1 MLERCRRAPTTGAC
15 AVATLILVIASTY
28 PVAAAGPD
36 EGRDKAFAEVRPVV
50 ARLCGECHSK
60 DRAEADIDL
69 TAFAALADVRRQ
81 IPVWQKVGEMIDG
94 GQMPPKEAIQPT
106 DAERALLRGWLRGV
120 LKDEASR
127 HAGDPGP
134 VVLRRLSNA
143 EYTYALRD
151 LTGISSL
158 SPAREFPI
166 DGAAGEGFTNAA
178 AGLVMSPSLL
188 VKYVD
193 AGKAVAAHAVL
204 LPDGIR
210 FSPSTTRRDATEET
224 LAEIR
229 HLYDLYSGTQGG
241 TQVNLQGI
249 VFDTNGGGRLP
260 VERYLEATIAERET
274 LTRRTKTIEAV
285 AHERNLSPKYL
296 GGLWSVLSGSPAK
309 DSEAKD
315 GVSKGEGSLLLDGL
329 RTRWRTAKVED
340 VPALTADV
348 ARWQRALWKFS
359 SVGHIGKAGGP
370 KAWMEPVNPLAARQ
384 DVRIKLP
391 ESTSMNAAGA
401 TADADKPKDIVLY
414 LTSGDAGDGNLQ
426 DFAVWEQPRLVVPG
440 RPELLL
446 RDVRRVTAELLQRRR
461 ELFAGTSKAL
471 AAAAEASAATESI
484 PLAELSK
491 KHGVDEKSL
500 AAWFDSLGLATGP
513 AKNGTPI
520 TGKTDSISGYDFI
533 KGWTGADAL
542 SVLANSS
549 DQAVRVPGHM
559 PPHSVAVHPAPTI
572 QVVVG
577 WKAPAAAT
585 LRIDG
590 MVQHAHPE
598 CGNGIVWSLELR
610 RGSTRQPL
618 ANGRSNGPNKVAIG
632 PMEKIAVRAGDFV
645 SLAVGPRDGNHS
657 CDLTG
662 IDLTLNDGTKAWNL
676 AKDVSS
682 DILAANPHADAHGNA
697 AVWHFDSEPATAAAG
712 HVIPAGS
719 LLSKWQ
725 TAAKANEKQKL
736 ADELQRLLTAD
747 AEAIAKLPQD
757 SPDRALHRQLNSLSG
772 PLLAAAG
779 WSTPI
784 TPPKDSGSSP
794 PHEKGSQEYGLDP
807 NAFGKHPDG
816 SVVEPGSLCV
826 RAPSVIEVRL
836 PADLVAGAEFVTSGV
851 LHPSAKEGSVQLQV
865 LTTKPDAASG
875 LKATDVTES
884 NAGGAW
890 TANNRR
896 LSHAAPIIVAD
907 GSDTRRRFEAA
918 FDDYRRWFPAAL
930 CYTKIVPVDEVV
942 TLTLYHR
949 EDDALRRLML
959 NDDQTARLNQLWN
972 ELHFISQD
980 ALTLV
985 DAYEQLWQYATQDAD
1000 PKVFEPMRKPILDRA
1015 AAFRKQMLDAEPKH
1029 VDAVLR
1035 LAALAWRRPL
1045 TESESTGLRELYAT
1059 LREEDLPHEAS
1070 IRLLLTRVMAAP
1082 GFLYRAERA
1091 EVPVAGANVV
1101 PPSDAALPDVPA
1113 ATKPITANE
1122 LATRLSFF
1130 LWSSLPDDELRK
1142 AAEGLTVA
1150 DAASV
1155 GGTRNEQPTLAAS
1168 ATKGDADTKAF
1179 LTTQTR
1185 RMLKDAKARRM
1196 ATEFACQWLHV
1207 YEFDQHDEKSE
1218 AAFPTFNGLRG
1229 AMYEEPIQFFTD
1241 LVQRDGSLLEV
1252 LDADHTFVNE
1262 DLAKHYGIAGVTG
1275 PEWRRVAGMKKLG
1288 RGGIL
1293 GMASTLSKQS
1303 GASRTSPILRGNWV
1317 CEVLLG
1323 EKLPRP
1329 PKGVPVLPDTVP
1341 AGLTERQ
1348 LIEKHSSVAACA
1360 KCHARIDPIGFSL
1373 EGFDAIGRDR
1383 RSAADL
1389 PKIDTKT
1396 KLADGTEIDGLDGLR
1411 NNLLTTRRDEFVRQF
1426 CRKLLGYA
1434 LGRGVQLSDE
1444 PLLDE
1449 MQSLLKAN
1457 GYHVSVAIDAIVHSR
1472 QFLTV
1477 RTPTVAPTG
1486 KTP

>member
-1 MLERCRRAPTTGAC
+1 M
-15 AVATLILVIASTY
+15 
-28 PVAAAGPD
+28 
-36 EGRDKAFAEVRPVV
+36 RPVV
-50 ARLCGECHSK
+50 IRLCGECHSK
-60 DRAEADIDL
+60 DRAEAEIDL
-69 TAFAALADVRRQ
+69 TVFATLPDVRRQ
-81 IPVWQKVGEMIDG
+81 IPVWQKVAEMLDG
-94 GQMPPKEAIQPT
+94 GQMPPKEATQPT
-106 DAERALLRGWLRGV
+106 DTERALLRGWLREV
-120 LKDEASR
+120 LKEEARR

-151 LTGISSL
+151 LTGIPTL
-158 SPAREFPI
+158 SPAREFPV
-166 DGAAGEGFTNAA
+166 DGAAGEGFTNAG

-204 LPDGIR
+204 LPAGIR

-224 LAEIR
+224 LTEIR
-229 HLYDLYSGTQGG
+229 KIYDLYSGSQGG
-241 TQVNLQGI
+241 TKVNLQGI

-260 VERYLEATIAERET
+260 VEQYLEAMIAERDA
-274 LTRRTKTIEAV
+274 LTSGRTTIPAV
-285 AHERNLSPKYL
+285 ARARGLSPKYL
-296 GGLWSVLSGSPAK
+296 GGLWSMLNAGSFNPGAANAEPSK
-309 DSEAKD
+309 ESTSR
-315 GVSKGEGSLLLDGL
+315 VSPSLLLDGL
-329 RTRWRTAKVED
+329 RLQWRTAKVED
-340 VPALTADV
+340 VPQLTAQI

-391 ESTSMNAAGA
+391 EPVTTTPAG
-401 TADADKPKDIVLY
+401 DKPEANASNEVVLY
-414 LTSGDAGDGNLQ
+414 LTAGDAGDGNAQ
-426 DFAVWEQPRLVVPG
+426 DFAVWERPRLVAPG
-440 RPELLL
+440 RPELML
-446 RDVRRVTAELLQRRR
+446 RDLRQVTAQLVRRRG
-461 ELFAGTSKAL
+461 ELFARTSKAL
-471 AAAAEASAATESI
+471 AAAAEASASMEAI
-484 PLAELSK
+484 PLAALAK
-491 KHGVDEKSL
+491 KYAVDEAAL
-500 AAWFDSLGLATGP
+500 GAWFEYLGLAAGP
-513 AKNGTPI
+513 AKNGNPI
-520 TGKTDSISGYDFI
+520 TGKTASASGYDFI

-559 PPHSVAVHPAPTI
+559 PPHSVAVHPSPTL
-572 QVVVG
+572 QVAVG

-585 LRIDG
+585 LRIEG

-598 CGNGIVWSLELR
+598 CGNGIVWSLQLR

-632 PMEKIAVRAGDFV
+632 PLDKVTVRAGDFV
-645 SLAVGPRDGNHS
+645 SLTIGPRDGNHS

-662 IDLTLNDGTKAWNL
+662 IDLTLNDGTRRWNL
-676 AKDVSS
+676 AKDVSG
-682 DILAANPHADAHGNA
+682 DILAANPHADSHGNS
-697 AVWHFDSEPATAAAG
+697 AVWHFDSEPAAATAG
-712 HVIPAGS
+712 HVIPQGS

-725 TAAKANEKQKL
+725 TATESEKPNL
-736 ADELQRLLTAD
+736 AEELQRLLTAD
-747 AEAIAKLPQD
+747 PDTLAKLPKD
-757 SPDRALHRQLNSLSG
+757 SPDRVLHQQLNSLGG
-772 PLLAAAG
+772 PLLAAAREAG
-779 WSTPI
+779 VERSESQPERA
-784 TPPKDSGSSP
+784 G
-794 PHEKGSQEYGLDP
+794 GSQGLSASLPSNYGLDP
-807 NAFGKHPDG
+807 TAFGKHPDG
-816 SVVEPGSLCV
+816 TAVEPASLCV

-836 PADLVAGAEFVTSGV
+836 PAELIAGAEFVTSGL

-865 LTTKPDAASG
+865 LTTKPEAAAG

-884 NAGGAW
+884 NANGAW

-907 GSDTRRRFEAA
+907 GSDARRRFEAA

-930 CYTKIVPVDEVV
+930 CYRKIVPVDEVV

-959 NDDQTARLNQLWN
+959 NDEETARLNRLWN

-1000 PKVFEPMRKPILDRA
+1000 PKVFEPLRKPIHDRA

-1029 VDAVLR
+1029 VNAVLEFASR
-1035 LAALAWRRPL
+1035 AWRRPL
-1045 TESESTGLRELYAT
+1045 TDAEKSRLRELYAT
-1059 LREEDLPHEAS
+1059 FRKEELPHEES
-1070 IRLLLTRVMAAP
+1070 IRLLLTRIVAAP
-1082 GFLYRAERA
+1082 GFLYRAERQ
-1091 EVPVAGANVV
+1091 ETPIGSEKLV
-1101 PPSDAALPDVPA
+1101 PPSEAALPDVPA
-1113 ATKPITANE
+1113 TTRPVTANE

-1142 AAEGLTVA
+1142 AAA
-1150 DAASV
+1150 DVDTASRKS
-1155 GGTRNEQPTLAAS
+1155 T
-1168 ATKGDADTKAF
+1168 DAF
-1179 LTTQTR
+1179 LAGQTR
-1185 RMLKDAKARRM
+1185 RLLKDARVRRM
-1196 ATEFACQWLHV
+1196 ATEFGCQWLHV
-1207 YEFDQHDEKSE
+1207 YEFDTHDEKSE
-1218 AAFPTFNGLRG
+1218 AAFPTFNALRG
-1229 AMYEEPIQFFTD
+1229 AMYEEPIRFMTD
-1241 LVQRDGSLLEV
+1241 LIQRDGSILEL

-1275 PEWRRVAGMKKLG
+1275 PEWRRVDGIKKLG
-1288 RGGIL
+1288 RGGVL
-1293 GMASTLSKQS
+1293 GMAATLSKQS

-1360 KCHARIDPIGFSL
+1360 KCHASIDPIGFSL

-1389 PKIDTKT
+1389 AKIDTKT

-1411 NNLLTTRRDEFVRQF
+1411 SNLLTARRDDFVRQF

-1444 PLLDE
+1444 PLLE
-1449 MQSLLKAN
+1449 EIHSQLKSN
-1457 GYHVSVAIDAIVHSR
+1457 GYRVSIAIEAIIQSQ
-1472 QFLTV
+1472 QFRNIRASTAAKAGGQ
-1477 RTPTVAPTG
+1477 P
-1486 KTP
+1486 